1 MTVARW
7 SGIVSSSH
15 MFSGAMYLLLY
26 GQIQHGSWS
35 LCSVAALSRR
45 SENLEIPSSPV
56 HVAVAA
62 FLNTDGGLEDGGC
75 GSGQRGGKG
84 RVGHG

>member
-26 GQIQHGSWS
+26 GQIRHGSQG
-35 LCSVAALSRR
+35 LCSIAALSWC
-45 SENLEIPSSPV
+45 SENLENPSSPV
-56 HVAVAA
+56 HVVVAA
-62 FLNTDGGLEDGGC
+62 FLNTDGGLEDGRC
-75 GSGQRGGKG
+75 SSGQ
-84 RVGHG
+84 